1 MEFCIVNAD
10 GIIENMIVADES
22 FASEIGA
29 LPGYEGT
36 AIGAAYAPPAVLTPA
51 QQRKAAYE
59 REALVEWEGQL
70 LTVTEAAQV
79 WQYYAAEGNIKSYD
93 IQRLIAEAK
102 AAIRKTYPDGEVS
115 N

>member
-10 GIIENMIVADES
+10 GIIENIIVVDES
-22 FASEIGA
+22 FAAEIGA
-29 LPGYEGT
+29 QPYYDGA
-36 AIGAAYAPPAVLTPA
+36 AIGAAYAPPSALTPA

-59 REALVEWEGQL
+59 GEALVAWEGQL

-79 WQYYAAEGNIKSYD
+79 WQYYAAEGNVKSYD

-102 AAIRKTYPDGEVS
+102 ATIRETYPDGEV
-115 N
+115 